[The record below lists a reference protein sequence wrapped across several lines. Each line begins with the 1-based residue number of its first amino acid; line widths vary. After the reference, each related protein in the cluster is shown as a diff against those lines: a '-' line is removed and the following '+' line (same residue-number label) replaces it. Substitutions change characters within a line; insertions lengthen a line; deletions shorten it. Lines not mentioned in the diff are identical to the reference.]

1 MIWPAEPAAS
11 SFFRAEIFERPFA
24 TMRAHRMAFMD
35 ALILN
40 LAERT
45 PEVASFITWNARHF
59 KGKSSLRVL
68 TPEEYVVRA
77 A

>member
-1 MIWPAEPAAS
+1 
-11 SFFRAEIFERPFA
+11 
-24 TMRAHRMAFMD
+24 MAFMD

-45 PEVASFITWNARHF
+45 PDVDAFITWNARHF

-68 TPEEYVVRA
+68 TPEEYVTRVS
-77 A
+77 